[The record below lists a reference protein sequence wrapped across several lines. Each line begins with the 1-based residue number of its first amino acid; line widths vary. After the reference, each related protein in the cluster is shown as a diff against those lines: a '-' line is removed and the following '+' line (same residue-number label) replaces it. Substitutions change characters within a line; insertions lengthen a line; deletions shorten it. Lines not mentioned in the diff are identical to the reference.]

1 MALMAASP
9 CIQCRVTSETKLG
22 LRALAGRQGLT
33 QSALLKRLVETA
45 LQIAGS
51 SDVAIGAPIEPAGRD
66 ARVYVRLRPD
76 DHVLLRE
83 RAATRGMASA
93 TYVSIL
99 VRAHLRALT
108 PLPDRELAE
117 LKRSLAEVGFIG
129 RNLNQLARVANQTG
143 HVAGPNVAELRSML
157 RALEGLRDHFKG
169 LIIAN
174 LKSWETGHV
183 PSSR

>member
-1 MALMAASP
+1 MA
-9 CIQCRVTSETKLG
+9 

-33 QSALLKRLVETA
+33 ESALLKRLVDAA
-45 LQIAGS
+45 LGIAGS
-51 SDVAIGAPIEPAGRD
+51 SASTIGAPIESPGRD

-83 RAATRGMASA
+83 RAASRGMASA
-93 TYVSIL
+93 TYVSML

-108 PLPDRELAE
+108 PLPDRELIE
-117 LKRSLAEVGFIG
+117 LKRSLAEVGFMG

-183 PSSR
+183 ASGR